1 MWNIERRLRMADRCG
16 PMRASLER
24 VELRAWIV
32 VAAALLLQPITAG
45 AQSTLATVLGTVYDE
60 QRAVVPGATITLRSF
75 ETDQTRNGVSDATGN
90 FRVLGLPPGRYE
102 MHVEHEGF
110 LPDVESNLQLTISA
124 EAKRD
129 VVLKLANLAEH
140 VTVSAAGPLV
150 AISKTALGR
159 TVTMKEIDELPV
171 GARNFTNLALL
182 TPGILGNSSTSR
194 DSDPGIV
201 ASGQIGRNNT
211 FIVDGLSLDAHLGS
225 GVRGGLSLDTVKEFV
240 VLSNNFSA
248 EYGHAAGAVVSVLT
262 RSGTN
267 RFTGRA
273 FYYHRDDAWDA
284 TDATAALTVP
294 PGDKTKLE
302 QKDIGGFW
310 GGPIVPD
317 RAFFFGS
324 VEHTRR
330 DSESIVTSPVLRLF
344 RPAAPTHLPV
354 LLTNPQIFARGDF
367 VIGERSTIVLRSRF
381 DRISQTNQAVERQPA
396 GFVAP
401 ERRQDRAT
409 DNYDLAGLDNHVL
422 GSRAFNELRFQFAGR
437 TIESNV
443 DTYCA
448 GCVTENRPNI
458 LLGKSD
464 IAPERSVEQRWQF
477 ADALTYAASN
487 RLGEH
492 AFKGGIDA
500 SAITISG
507 FQPAGFDGAFT
518 FRVNTP
524 FDAADR
530 STYPVQY
537 RRNSGESSYDL
548 SSRVYGAFIQDEW
561 KPAPRLALNLGA
573 RWDYED
579 SIRVAGDANNIA
591 PRIGV
596 AFDPWRDGRMSI
608 RGGYGFYYDAVL
620 FQALV
625 NTFRGSQVGRIQVVN
640 PGYPDPFGP
649 NPNRNGAAVNV
660 APNGRRFA
668 DSIRTPYT
676 EQASIGVR
684 RLRGPFSITADA
696 VWARG
701 RNLIRTRD
709 GNYPNL
715 DDPLR
720 GRPDP
725 SFQEI
730 TVRETEGRSL
740 HRALQ
745 IGVQKRHA
753 RRHSYAIAYTLSHSE
768 RDTEDWDFLPQDQR
782 VYGADW
788 GPSSSDA
795 RHRLAASAN
804 VDLMLGFRVTTVVTG
819 RSALP
824 YNVTMGN
831 TDVNRD
837 GYFTDRPPG
846 AGRNSA
852 RGDDFWQVDA
862 RLSRA
867 FRFRARQVEFI
878 AEAFNMANRRNWT
891 GYDGVQ
897 GNATFGRPTDAANP
911 REVQIGI
918 RVDF

>member
-1 MWNIERRLRMADRCG
+1 MFMEGFTLR
-16 PMRASLER
+16 SS
-24 VELRAWIV
+24 IV
-32 VAAALLLQPITAG
+32 LAGALLLEPITAG
-45 AQSTLATVLGTVYDE
+45 AQSPLATVSGTVYDE

-75 ETDQTRNGVSDATGN
+75 ETDQTRTGVSDVTGT
-90 FRVLGLPPGRYE
+90 FRVLGLPAGRYE
-102 MHVEHEGF
+102 MQVALDGF
-110 LPDVESNLQLTISA
+110 VTDVESNLQLTISA
-124 EAKRD
+124 EAERD
-129 VVLKLANLAEH
+129 VVLKLARLAER
-140 VTVSAAGPLV
+140 VTVVAARPLV
-150 AISKTALGR
+150 AISKTVLGR
-159 TVTMKEIDELPV
+159 TITMKEIEELPV

-194 DSDPGIV
+194 DANPGIV
-201 ASGQIGRNNT
+201 ASGQTGRNNT

-267 RFTGRA
+267 RFAGRA

-284 TDATAALTVP
+284 TDPAAALTVP
-294 PGDKTKLE
+294 PGEKTRLE
-302 QKDIGGFW
+302 QKDIGAFL
-310 GGPIVPD
+310 GGPMVPD

-324 VEHTRR
+324 MEHTRR
-330 DSESIVTSPVLRLF
+330 DSESIVTSPVLQLF

-354 LLTNPQIFARGDF
+354 HLTNPQIFARGDF
-367 VIGERSTIVLRSRF
+367 VIGAPSAIVLRSRF
-381 DRISQTNQAVERQPA
+381 DRISQTNQAAERQPA

-401 ERRQDRAT
+401 ERRQDRT
-409 DNYDLAGLDNHVL
+409 NDNYDLAALDNHVL
-422 GSRAFNELRFQFAGR
+422 GSRSFNELRFQVARR

-443 DTYCA
+443 DAYCA
-448 GCVTENRPNI
+448 GCVAENRPNI

-464 IAPERSVEQRWQF
+464 IAPERSVEQRWQL
-477 ADALTYAASN
+477 ADTLTYAASN

-492 AFKGGIDA
+492 VFKGGIEA
-500 SAITISG
+500 SAINITG

-524 FDAADR
+524 FEAADR

-537 RRNSGESSYDL
+537 RRNSGDPFYDL
-548 SSRVYGAFIQDEW
+548 SSRVYAVFSQDEW
-561 KPAPRLALNLGA
+561 KPVPRLTFNLGA

-579 SIRVAGDANNIA
+579 SVRVARDANNIS
-591 PRIGV
+591 PRIGA
-596 AFDPWRDGRMSI
+596 AFDPSPDGRTSI
-608 RGGYGFYYDAVL
+608 RGGYGIYYDAVL

-625 NTFRGSQVGRIQVVN
+625 NTFRGSQVGRTQIVN
-640 PGYPDPFGP
+640 PGYPDPFGQ
-649 NPNRNGAAVNV
+649 NPNRNGAAVSV

-676 EQASIGVR
+676 EQASVGVR
-684 RLRGPFSITADA
+684 HLRGPLSMSADA

-725 SFQEI
+725 NFQEI

-740 HRALQ
+740 YRALQ
-745 IGVQKRHA
+745 IGVQKRHS
-753 RRHSYAIAYTLSHSE
+753 RRHSYAVAYTLSRSE
-768 RDTEDWDFLPQDQR
+768 RDTEDWDFVPQDQR
-782 VYGADW
+782 VYAADW

-795 RHRLAASAN
+795 RHRMSASAN
-804 VDLMLGFRVTTVVTG
+804 VDLMLGFRLTAIVTA

-824 YNVTMGN
+824 YTVTLGN
-831 TDVNRD
+831 NDVNRD

-846 AGRNSA
+846 VGRNSA
-852 RGDDFWQVDA
+852 RGDDFRQVDV

-867 FRFRARQVEFI
+867 FRFGARQVELL
-878 AEAFNMANRRNWT
+878 AEAFNIVNRRNWT
-891 GYDGVQ
+891 GFDGVL
-897 GNATFGRPTDAANP
+897 GNATFGRPTDAASP
-911 REVQIGI
+911 REVQVGI
-918 RVDF
+918 RMDFR